1 MNHPLGLL
9 KQSKFPFLDQ
19 ETLSSIRSKLVI
31 DEDQVKYNGD
41 GDLWMKIREKIKGI
55 VINDN
60 AEAWY
65 LKFRSLL
72 DDLERNS
79 AVNNNNKLV
88 KTTIRRKLPELFE
101 EVVKDEDTWIW
112 LEEAILD
119 EIPDM

>member
-1 MNHPLGLL
+1 MRWMNPPLDLL

-31 DEDQVKYNGD
+31 DEDQVNYNGD

-88 KTTIRRKLPELFE
+88 KTTI
-101 EVVKDEDTWIW
+101 
-112 LEEAILD
+112 
-119 EIPDM
+119 

>member
-1 MNHPLGLL
+1 M
-9 KQSKFPFLDQ
+9 QC
-19 ETLSSIRSKLVI
+19 
-31 DEDQVKYNGD
+31 
-41 GDLWMKIREKIKGI
+41 
-55 VINDN
+55 NDN

-79 AVNNNNKLV
+79 AFNNNNKLV
-88 KTTIRRKLPELFE
+88 KTTILRKLPELFE